1 MLQSHTIA
9 KEARGSGESGIAE
22 WSEIPGH
29 PSSTQNSSDPQSV
42 PEKECQ
48 FLTFLVGEEEY
59 GLDILKV
66 QEVKAYSAITPI
78 PNAPDYVRGVMN
90 LRGTIIPVVDLR
102 ARFGL
107 SKAAYNR
114 LNVIVVATIKSK
126 TVGLMVDA
134 VSDVL
139 NLPQDEIQPPPDF
152 GEAVHSVSGLARSGE
167 KVILILDL
175 DRILGNVEAPKSE
188 LIGQE

>member
-1 MLQSHTIA
+1 MAQPDA
-9 KEARGSGESGIAE
+9 DARRPRVSGE
-22 WSEIPGH
+22 WSEIPEH
-29 PSSTQNSSDPQSV
+29 PSATQHPL
-42 PEKECQ
+42 PPKECQ
-48 FLTFLVGEEEY
+48 FLTFLVGDEEY

-66 QEVKAYSAITPI
+66 QEVRAHSAITPI

-107 SKAAYNR
+107 NKVPYSR
-114 LNVIVVATIKSK
+114 LNVIVVATVRTK

-139 NLPQDEIQPPPDF
+139 NFPPDEIQPPPDF

-167 KVILILDL
+167 KVILLLDM
-175 DRILGNVEAPKSE
+175 DRILGNVEAPKPE
-188 LIGQE
+188 LVSQE